1 MAQKIDV
8 ANKAISIME
17 ESTKRVLSIWQEK
30 LPLGKP
36 LNVFEVRA
44 LREALEFAIGELD
57 QYFLFCQIELD
68 IADKVDVEDD
78 FSSVSSFTWPQPPR
92 EPHPDDFMSIE
103 GHFEK
108 FEGVEYNS
116 DQMPS
121 YSD

>member
-8 ANKAISIME
+8 ADKAISIMQ
-17 ESTKRVLSIWQEK
+17 ESAKRVLSIWHEK

-36 LNVFEVRA
+36 LNVFEDRA
-44 LREALEFAIGELD
+44 VWEALEFTLGGLD
-57 QYFLFCQIELD
+57 QYSLFCQIELD
-68 IADKVDVEDD
+68 AANKVDVEDD
-78 FSSVSSFTWPQPPR
+78 FSSVSSFTWPQSPR

-103 GHFEK
+103 EHFEK
-108 FEGVEYNS
+108 SEGVEYDS